1 MKKIILAC
9 AFTLPLVSFADNF
22 NTSNS
27 NQEFKQKIFEM
38 KKEQI
43 LQRLNQSIT
52 CVENSSSMQDLKNCR
67 PKRFSNN

>member
-9 AFTLPLVSFADNF
+9 IFALPLVGFADNF
-22 NTSNS
+22 NSSNN
-27 NQEFKQKIFEM
+27 NQEFRQKIFEM

-67 PKRFSNN
+67 PKRPSN